1 MAGTQG
7 AQSPSWALPGG
18 RPETPGLQGLFAET
32 SWAAAMKWV
41 QAHETSWFFPGPI
54 PCALPRLRLGAGGR
68 WDRQRGCGL
77 LCHSS
82 PRPRGSLFYSGRT
95 SLKVPAPEVN
105 GSRRP

>member
-41 QAHETSWFFPGPI
+41 QAHETSWFFPGPV

-68 WDRQRGCGL
+68 WDRQRG
-77 LCHSS
+77 SS
-82 PRPRGSLFYSGRT
+82 ATAPQGHVGPCFTLGEPV
-95 SLKVPAPEVN
+95 LKCLPQ
-105 GSRRP
+105 R